1 MSRVRNKYLT
11 MAALCGTGILLQTG
25 LVPSG
30 CMQYY
35 GQALLT
41 SLDFCKIF
49 NCTSGT
55 FSNLCEPVPLFVDC
69 PNYNPTTTP

>member
-1 MSRVRNKYLT
+1 MTKARNKYLT
-11 MAALCGTGILLQTG
+11 LAAIFGAGILLQTG

-55 FSNLCEPVPLFVDC
+55 FTNLCEPIPLFVDC
-69 PNYNPTTTP
+69 PNYIGTTP